1 MIKLNKEKVLSL
13 HTLLVE
19 QTGGENGI
27 RDAGLLDSALEACFA
42 TFDGKELFTSI
53 EEKAARLCHGLV
65 SNHAFYDGN
74 KRIGVFVLL
83 VFLEVNGASISAS
96 DEELI
101 EIGLSLAKSEM
112 KYEDL
117 YSWVLSHKIN
127 K

>member
-1 MIKLNKEKVLSL
+1 MIKLFKEKVMAL

-19 QTGGENGI
+19 QTGGEDGI
-27 RDAGLLDSALEACFA
+27 RDISLLESALEACYV
-42 TFDGKELFTSI
+42 TFDGKDLFPTI
-53 EEKAARLCHGLV
+53 EEKAARLSMGLV
-65 SNHAFYDGN
+65 SNHAFEDGN

-83 VFLEVNGASISAS
+83 IFLEVNGVKFEAT

-112 KYEDL
+112 KYEQL
-117 YSWVLSHKIN
+117 LNWILKHKT